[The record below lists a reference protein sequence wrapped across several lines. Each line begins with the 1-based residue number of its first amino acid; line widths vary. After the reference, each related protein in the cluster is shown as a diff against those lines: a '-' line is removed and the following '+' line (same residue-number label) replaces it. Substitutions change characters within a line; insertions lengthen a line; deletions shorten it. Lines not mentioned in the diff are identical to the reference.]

1 VIAIVNLKVLARLP
15 RGDTIVAAFCFQPDV
30 VRVMARARVRV
41 RVSVRVTHELCRW
54 SLLRVGVTETFL
66 FVSEVEI
73 ATTLR
78 GRVDLSCTPIYSPA
92 LTRGP
97 EGRGTR

>member
-1 VIAIVNLKVLARLP
+1 MIAIVNLKVLARLP

-30 VRVMARARVRV
+30 VRVRVRV

-66 FVSEVEI
+66 FVSEVDI

>member
-1 VIAIVNLKVLARLP
+1 MIAIVNLKVLARLP

-30 VRVMARARVRV
+30 VRVRVRV